1 MTKEERDERD
11 ITEMYKSQFGFTAII
26 KIIKEAKKPLIG
38 HNMVYDAGFIY
49 Q

>member
-1 MTKEERDERD
+1 MSKEERDERD
-11 ITEMYKSQFGFTAII
+11 IKEMFRSQLGFTAVM

-49 Q
+49 